1 MAELSEQSSQ
11 VHGLAIAETRDV
23 RNIVGRHQGSELDLN
38 ELRRRVLEFEL
49 GLRGEETP
57 VALAERRDRFRRELL
72 LALQA
77 DAGAFGEAED
87 VLGLDLAKRTVVV
100 GGNGMGTGKQV
111 SRHTRASETS
121 TRELA
126 RAKINLH
133 RTSSIRGVQGP
144 AIKASRLG
152 TSRADKSD
160 ANLRCQAN
168 RQILERFQLAN
179 IRLSG
184 ILPI

>member
-1 MAELSEQSSQ
+1 MAELSEQSAQ

-57 VALAERRDRFRRELL
+57 VALAERRDRFRGELL

-87 VLGLDLAKRTVVV
+87 VFGLDLAKRAVVV
-100 GGNGMGTGKQV
+100 SYACACRALATWSAEANAT
-111 SRHTRASETS
+111 TRDK
-121 TRELA
+121 
-126 RAKINLH
+126 RA
-133 RTSSIRGVQGP
+133 
-144 AIKASRLG
+144 ASR
-152 TSRADKSD
+152 A
-160 ANLRCQAN
+160 
-168 RQILERFQLAN
+168 RQ
-179 IRLSG
+179 
-184 ILPI
+184 